1 MNIRIANENDKELV
15 FALRFEVFVD
25 EQNVPPEIE
34 LDKEDEHALHIIAEE
49 NGIAIGCGRIV
60 MSDGEAHIGRL
71 AVKRSYRGKGIGAS
85 VCRFIIGYCGDIG
98 CRYMWLNSQ
107 LQAKGF
113 YEKLGF
119 SPVGD
124 IFTEAG
130 IEHIKMELS
139 TDIHLNGTI

>member
-49 NGIAIGCGRIV
+49 NGIAIGCGRVII
-60 MSDGEAHIGRL
+60 SGRDAHIGRL
-71 AVKRSYRGKGIGAS
+71 AVKRSRRGQGVGAS
-85 VCRFIIGYCGDIG
+85 VCKFITEYCRSLDCTRI
-98 CRYMWLNSQ
+98 WLNSQ
-107 LQAKGF
+107 LHAVGF

-119 SPVGD
+119 EKKGD
-124 IFTEAG
+124 TFIEAG
-130 IEHIKMELS
+130 IEHIEME
-139 TDIHLNGTI
+139 IRC